1 MKLLPPRLSA
11 VVGVALC
18 LATAV
23 PAVNAEMLPNTFG
36 NGGDV
41 VVRRNNSGRENDGF
55 LRIKTQSGDTET
67 NGNDRIGLLKFDLTA
82 LTEPVTNAAVRLEL
96 PRGQATGHPNNT
108 FDPGETLYL
117 YGIPDAATG
126 EDFDEATIN
135 FASSPYLTG
144 AGSATNPR
152 PITDATANGVN
163 DDLAVLLDTY
173 TFTATSDAGELVD
186 FQSAALTT
194 YLQADT
200 NGIASFILTVSQGT
214 VAKTGVFVSDT
225 GTEGTPL
232 PPTLLTNADAPVP
245 EPAAAVLFSMWLLGG
260 QLVRGRNQRCC

>member
-11 VVGVALC
+11 AVGVALY
-18 LATAV
+18 LATAAP
-23 PAVNAEMLPNTFG
+23 PAIAEMLPNTFG

-55 LRIKTQSGDTET
+55 LRIKNQSGASEN
-67 NGNDRIGLLKFDLTA
+67 NGNDRVGLLKFDLSG
-82 LTEPVTNAAVRLEL
+82 LSEPVTNAAVRLEL

-108 FDPGETLYL
+108 FDAGETLYL

-144 AGSATNPR
+144 TGSVSNPR
-152 PITDATANGVN
+152 PLTDATANGVN
-163 DDLAVLLDTY
+163 DDLVILLDTY
-173 TFTATSDAGELVD
+173 TFAATSDAGQLID
-186 FQSAALTT
+186 FRSAALTAFV
-194 YLQADT
+194 QADT
-200 NGIASFILTVSQGT
+200 NNIASFILAVSQGT

-232 PPTLLTNADAPVP
+232 PPALLTNADAPVP
-245 EPAAAVLFSMWLLGG
+245 EPASATLFAMSLFGS
-260 QLVRGRNQRCC
+260 QIVRGRRRRC